1 MLHSLSLR
9 PARIHGVV
17 RSAFPDALA
26 DCSAADSLSTRKVT
40 VECYT
45 TKSEGTGLGLSI
57 VRGII
62 AGHEGATLHVKTELG
77 RGTTFIL
84 TMPIASQSL

>member
-1 MLHSLSLR
+1 LLHSLSLC

-17 RSAFPDALA
+17 RSAFPGALA
-26 DCSAADSLSTRKVT
+26 DCPVADSLSTRKVT

-62 AGHEGATLHVKTELG
+62 ADHEGAALEVKTELG
-77 RGTTFIL
+77 RGTFIL
-84 TMPIASQSL
+84 TMPIAAQSL